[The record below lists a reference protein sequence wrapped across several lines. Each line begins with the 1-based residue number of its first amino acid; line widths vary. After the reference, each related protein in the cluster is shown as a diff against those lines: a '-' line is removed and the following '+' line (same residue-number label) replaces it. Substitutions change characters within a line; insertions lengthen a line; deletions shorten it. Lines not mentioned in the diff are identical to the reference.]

1 MLTNAKWI
9 TAGERAGTV
18 CPEFR
23 RGFSPRGKIV
33 KATVE
38 ISALGLYTLYINE
51 KRVSD
56 RILTPGL
63 TSYQN
68 RIQYQT
74 YDITDLLGEN
84 NCLAIRAGNGWALS
98 DWYWQYVHPKDAPRR
113 IRVIAAFA
121 FTYENGETETLT
133 TDENWEVF
141 TSPVLTS
148 ELYHGETADYT
159 APIQSLGMAD
169 VDADF
174 PANLIPEEGEAVR
187 EMVRVAARK
196 LIVTPKGERVID
208 FGQNLAG
215 YVEIRLRG
223 KKGDRITLS
232 HAEVLD
238 KDGNFYTANYRR
250 AKNLVTYVLSGDGEE
265 ILKPQFTFQG
275 YRYIRLDEYPTDEVD
290 LSAFTSVA
298 VFSDMKRT
306 GFFHSGN
313 DKINQLYSN
322 ILWGQRSN
330 FVDIPTD
337 CPQRDERFGWTGDA
351 EVFCRTAAI
360 QYDVEKFFTKWLG
373 DMMAEQDAEG
383 GVGGMV
389 PAHPSMRQANACGW
403 GDAATICPFEI
414 YRAYGN
420 RDLLRRHYGMM
431 KKWVEYIH
439 GRGEPEDEYLW
450 VGNDFHYGDWLAMD
464 AGDGSYFGATQN
476 DLVASAYF
484 ANSADLCRRAANIL
498 GEMED
503 EAYFADMH
511 EKIVAAFRRAF
522 IKDGMPVVY
531 EKGDAFATNR
541 PVKALT
547 QTALALIL
555 RFRLCEE
562 KDRAG
567 MAEKLSQLIRENDG
581 RMTTGF
587 LGTAHILH
595 ALSENGQAKAAFDLL
610 FQEKAPS
617 WLFSV
622 NHGATTMWEHWDSVN
637 DKGEFWS
644 TAMNSFNHYAYGAVY
659 DWIFGCAA
667 GIDVP
672 DDGAGYTKITV
683 TPHTDPRLGFIDCR
697 ILTRTGLL
705 ASAWK
710 YIDDTTVRFTIT
722 VPAGT
727 EAVLTLP
734 SGRTETLTAGEYD
747 FTETV

>member
-1 MLTNAKWI
+1 MITTAKWI

-23 RGFSPRGKIV
+23 KEYLCRGKIT

-74 YDITDLLGEN
+74 YDITDLLRED

-98 DWYWQYVHPKDAPRR
+98 DWYWKYVHPVDVPRR

-133 TDENWEVF
+133 TDESWEVF

-159 APIQSLGMAD
+159 APITSLGMAD

-187 EMVRVAARK
+187 EMVRVSARE

-238 KDGNFYTANYRR
+238 KDGNFYTDNYRQ
-250 AKNLVTYVLSGDGEE
+250 AKSLITYVLSGDGEE

-275 YRYIRLDEYPTDEVD
+275 YRYIRLDEYPTDEVE

-306 GFFHSGN
+306 GFFRCGN
-313 DKINQLYSN
+313 EKINQLYSN

-373 DMMAEQDAEG
+373 DMMVEQDAEG
-383 GVGGMV
+383 GVGGIM
-389 PAHPSMRQANACGW
+389 PAHPGMRASNSCGW

-450 VGNDFHYGDWLAMD
+450 VGNDFHWGDWLAMD
-464 AGDGSYFGATQN
+464 AGDGSYYGATQN
-476 DLVASAYF
+476 DLIASAYF
-484 ANSADLCRRAANIL
+484 ANSADLCRRAAKAL
-498 GEMED
+498 GETED
-503 EAYFADMH
+503 EAYFTELH
-511 EKIVAAFRRAF
+511 EKIVAAFRCAF
-522 IKDGMPVVY
+522 IKDGLPVIY
-531 EKGDAFATNR
+531 PKGDAFATNR

-562 KDRAG
+562 GDRAG
-567 MAEKLSQLIRENDG
+567 MAEKLSQLIRENGG

-595 ALSENGQAKAAFDLL
+595 ALSENGQTKAAFDLL
-610 FQEKAPS
+610 FQEEAPS

-637 DKGEFWS
+637 EKGEFWS

-672 DDGAGYTKITV
+672 DDGAGYTKV
-683 TPHTDPRLGFIDCR
+683 TIRPHPDRRLGFIDCS
-697 ILTRTGLL
+697 ILTKNGRLT
-705 ASAWK
+705 SAWR
-710 YIDDTTVRFTIT
+710 YLDDGTVRFTLT

-727 EAVLTLP
+727 EADLILP
-734 SGRTETLTAGEYD
+734 SGKAVYLIAGEYD